1 MRLRKHLI
9 SCAAAICLLFG
20 AQSSFAQEEQMPAQV
35 QENVKIPFEEFTLEN
50 GLRVFLLKDN
60 SLPIISVNLWFNVGS
75 KDEQEGRTG
84 FAHLFEHL
92 MFMGTDKVPNIDLLL
107 ESGGGSNNASTRED
121 VTNYYTV
128 APENM
133 LEMVLFIESDRFAHL
148 ADAMTQEK
156 LDKQRDVV
164 LNERRQTLENQPYG
178 KLWLEMPTALYPADH
193 PYAHPVIGSS
203 EDIRAAKLEDVIAFF
218 NTYYVPANAT
228 LVVGGDFDSA
238 RARSLVEKYFGAI
251 PKRPEPQHRAVP
263 QITKAVKTRLTIEDE
278 VQVPRLTMVFH
289 SPAVMAPGDAEL
301 DIFANVLCKGQN
313 SRLVNRLVY
322 EKQLASNV
330 SCGQMSGLASLFLID
345 AMPLPGVSIETLE
358 AEIMDEIKKIV
369 ADGVTEKEFNQTKN
383 GIETAFVMQLQ
394 SIGSRADSFNSYVF
408 YSNGQ
413 TNFPEGDLNRYRNAT
428 IESMMATV
436 RTLFSDDSRR
446 STLIVVPKETSA
458 PKDTNAQ
465 ETETNTGAEP

>member
-1 MRLRKHLI
+1 
-9 SCAAAICLLFG
+9 
-20 AQSSFAQEEQMPAQV
+20 MPVQV
-35 QENVKIPFEEFTLEN
+35 QENVRIPFETFTLDN
-50 GLRVFLLKDN
+50 GLRVFLLRDN

-75 KDEQEGRTG
+75 KDEQVGRTG

-92 MFMGTDKVPNIDLLL
+92 MFMGTDKVPNIDKLL

-121 VTNYYTV
+121 VTNYFTV

-133 LEMVLFIESDRFAHL
+133 LETVLFIESDRFAHL

-164 LNERRQTLENQPYG
+164 LNERRQSYENQPYG
-178 KLWLEMPTALYPADH
+178 KLWLEMPAAMYPEGH

-228 LVVGGDFDSA
+228 LVVGGDFDTA
-238 RARSLVEKYFGAI
+238 NTKALVEKYFGAI
-251 PKRPEPQHRAVP
+251 PKRPAPEHRAIP
-263 QITKAVKTRLTIEDE
+263 QVTMPTKTRVTIPDE
-278 VQVPRLTMVFH
+278 VQVPRITMLFH

-301 DIFANVLCKGQN
+301 DIFSNILCKGQN

-322 EKQLASNV
+322 EKQNASNV
-330 SCGQMSGLASLFLID
+330 SCFQMSGFASLFVIT
-345 AMPLPGVSIETLE
+345 ATPLPGVPVETLE
-358 AEIMDEIKKIV
+358 AEIMDEMKKIV

-394 SIGSRADSFNSYVF
+394 SIASRTDSFNSYVF
-408 YSNGQ
+408 YSNGK
-413 TNFPEGDLNRYRNAT
+413 TDFPEGDLNRYRNAT
-428 IESMMATV
+428 IESMMTTV
-436 RTLFSDDSRR
+436 RSLFADDSRR
-446 STLIVVPKETSA
+446 STLIVVPKEAVANEVKDAAAADSE
-458 PKDTNAQ
+458 PKTEAQ
-465 ETETNTGAEP
+465 P